1 MKPLRKDQ
9 IIQFIILIMSV
20 LILYGC
26 QPKQPVNYLEESD
39 EEFNKRMEWW
49 RDAGF
54 GMFIHWGAYAV
65 PAGIYKGEEI
75 PGIGEWIMNTAQIPI
90 AEYEEYVK
98 QFNPQDFDA
107 DEWVRIAKNAGMR
120 YIVITSKHHDGF
132 CLWDSDVTEYDIID
146 FAPFKRDILKEL
158 SEACEKQGI
167 RLCFYHSIMDWHH
180 PDATGENFAKYREEY
195 LKPQV
200 KELITDYGDIGVMWF
215 DGDWIEEWTEEQGKD
230 LYNFIRNIKPD
241 MIINN
246 RVGKGRM
253 GMQGMNK
260 DHTYAGDFGT
270 PEQEILSTASTFDWE
285 SCMTMNNTWGFKKND
300 HDWKSTE
307 VLIHNLVDIAA
318 KGGNYLLNVGPTAE
332 GIIPQPSVDRLEEIG
347 EWMKINSEV
356 IYNTR
361 TFPFFKEGDDVR
373 LVSGKDGQTI
383 YAVALSWPGES
394 LVLQSVRPDEESEIH
409 LLGSSIPIGWNILE
423 NGDLEIYIP
432 ESLREE
438 ANRPCKY
445 AWTFKIKGEALPLA
459 DAPAIVTASNE
470 SGEQILFYGKIEVR
484 IEGADPSVPVHFTL
498 DGSDPS
504 LDSPEYSDPIILEKS
519 TILTAKAFKDENK
532 SSFTAITEFL
542 DIDDKEIH
550 CLNYAYY
557 EGEWEQLP
565 DFNQMDPVRE
575 GYVYEIGLHQVHPRE
590 NYFGI
595 VFKGQIQIKEPGEY
609 TFYTE
614 SDDGS
619 RLYIDGEMIVDNDG
633 LHGMEEEAGKVSL
646 TKGLHDFAVDYFE
659 AGGGNALRVF
669 MEGPGME
676 KQPIPNELLKHN

>member
-1 MKPLRKDQ
+1 MKPVRINQ
-9 IIQFIILIMSV
+9 INQLIV
-20 LILYGC
+20 LIISFLFLYSC

-39 EEFNKRMEWW
+39 EDFNERMEWW

-75 PGIGEWIMNTAQIPI
+75 PGIGEWIMNTAQIPVD
-90 AEYEEYVK
+90 EYEEYVK
-98 QFNPQDFDA
+98 QFNPEDFNA
-107 DEWVRIAKNAGMR
+107 EEWVRIAKNAGMK

-132 CLWDSDVTEYDIID
+132 CLWDSDVTEYDIMD

-158 SEACEKQGI
+158 SEACEKEGI

-200 KELITDYGDIGVMWF
+200 KELITEYGNIGVMWF

-230 LYNFIRNIKPD
+230 LYNFIRNIKPEI
-241 MIINN
+241 IINN

-260 DHTYAGDFGT
+260 DRSYAGDFGT
-270 PEQEILSTASTFDWE
+270 PEQEILGTASTFDWE

-332 GIIPQPSVDRLEEIG
+332 GIIPQPSVNRLEEMG
-347 EWMKINSEV
+347 EWMKINAEV
-356 IYNTR
+356 IHNTR
-361 TFPFFKEGDDVR
+361 TFPFYKEGDDIR
-373 LVSGKDGQTI
+373 LVTGKDGKTI

-394 LVLQSVRPDEESEIH
+394 LILQSVRPDEGSKIL
-409 LLGSSIPIGWNILE
+409 LLGSSIPIDWTILE
-423 NGDLEIYIP
+423 NGDLEILIP
-432 ESLREE
+432 ENLQDET
-438 ANRPCKY
+438 NRPCKY
-445 AWTFKIKGEALPLA
+445 AWTFKIMGEALPL
-459 DAPAIVTASNE
+459 DNAPLIITGQNE
-470 SGEQILFYGKIEVR
+470 SGKQILFSGKIDVR
-484 IEGADPSVPVHFTL
+484 IEGTDAGVPVHYTL
-498 DGSDPS
+498 DGADPTTAS
-504 LDSPEYSDPIILEKS
+504 PQYTSPITLDNS
-519 TILTAKAFKDENK
+519 TILTAKAFRDGNK
-532 SSFTAITEFL
+532 ASFTAMTEFL
-542 DIDDKEIH
+542 DIEDENIN
-550 CLNYAYY
+550 CVNYAYY

-565 DFNQMDPVRE
+565 DFSQLNPVRK
-575 GYVYEIGLHQVHPRE
+575 GYVYDIGLHQVHPRE

-595 VFKGQIQIKEPGEY
+595 AFRGKIIIKETGEY

-619 RLYIDGEMIVDNDG
+619 RLYLNGETIVENDG
-633 LHGMEEEAGKVSL
+633 LHGMEEKTGNISL
-646 TKGLHDFAVDYFE
+646 EKGIHELGIDYFE
-659 AGGGNALRVF
+659 AGGGNALRVY

-676 KQPIPNELLKHN
+676 KQTIPNELLKHN